1 MASNISK
8 VFEDKIAEVKAKR
21 DEEIKKLK
29 IQQQAALCREKEK
42 IRKARTHR
50 LIQFGAIIEKRFGV
64 SFNEK
69 ADMEAW
75 VDELFNLA
83 KPNTRGI
90 VPEAQNQPTENEKT
104 CPKCGSPLRKKH
116 GQYGEFWGCSSHP
129 ACTYSEKI

>member
-1 MASNISK
+1 MSN
-8 VFEDKIAEVKAKR
+8 AEK
-21 DEEIKKLK
+21 IKKLDEQLEQIK
-29 IQQQAALCREKEK
+29 ARKQALLNKDRAKE
-42 IRKARTHR
+42 RKARNHR
-50 LIQFGAIIEKRFGV
+50 LILLGSTIEKRFGV

-104 CPKCGSPLRKKH
+104 CPKCGSPMRKKH